1 MKQGTAK
8 AMIHARDRAQ
18 QTPDEVRAA
27 FLQKRVSAGGLEL
40 HPLTL
45 GIIWLLEEIQS
56 PLIEGIKDGQPLTI
70 RQQAEAA
77 FVFARPDEARAAL
90 TEGRDAFRLEA
101 HQLAAQ
107 IVPGD
112 LNEIAVA
119 IGAILNEGLATIP
132 GATGGDQKKTG

>member
-1 MKQGTAK
+1 MKKPAIK
-8 AMIHARDRAQ
+8 AMLQARDRAQ

-27 FLQKRVSAGGLEL
+27 FLQKRTHAGGLEL

-45 GIIWLLEEIQS
+45 GIIWLLEEIRS

-77 FVFARPDEARAAL
+77 FVFAQPDEARAAL
-90 TEGRDAFRLEA
+90 AEGREAFALAA

-107 IVPGD
+107 VVPGD
-112 LNEIAVA
+112 LNEIATA
-119 IGAILNEGLATIP
+119 IGAILHDGLATIP
-132 GATGGDQKKTG
+132 GATGGDQKKIG

>member
-1 MKQGTAK
+1 
-8 AMIHARDRAQ
+8 MIQARDRAQ

-27 FLQKRVSAGGLEL
+27 FLQKRVAAGGLEL

-45 GIIWLLEEIQS
+45 GIIWLLEEIRS

-77 FVFARPDEARAAL
+77 FVFAQPDDARAAL
-90 TEGRDAFRLEA
+90 AEGRPAFDLAA

-132 GATGGDQKKTG
+132 GAGDSVQKKTG